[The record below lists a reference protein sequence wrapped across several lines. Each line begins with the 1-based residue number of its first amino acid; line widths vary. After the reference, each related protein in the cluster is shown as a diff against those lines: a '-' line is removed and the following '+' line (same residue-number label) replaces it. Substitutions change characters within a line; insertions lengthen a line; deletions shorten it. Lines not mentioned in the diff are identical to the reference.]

1 LGRGF
6 LSGQIRSIDDL
17 PENDFRRGIP
27 RFQGDYFQKNIELVE
42 AIENMAK
49 EKEVTSSQ
57 LALAWIMSK
66 GIVPIPGTK
75 RRKYVEQNIEST
87 NILLSENDLQKLES
101 IVPLGTDTG
110 APYDEFSMGLLDY

>member
-1 LGRGF
+1 MQAIGKMA
-6 LSGQIRSIDDL
+6 
-17 PENDFRRGIP
+17 EE
-27 RFQGDYFQKNIELVE
+27 KNI
-42 AIENMAK
+42 
-49 EKEVTSSQ
+49 TSYQ

-75 RRKYVEQNIEST
+75 RRKYVEQNIASVSIEL
-87 NILLSENDLQKLES
+87 NADDIEKLES